1 MREIYTKIS
10 ELFKE
15 NRGCVLATII
25 TQSGSSPRGPGSK
38 MIILEDGSITG
49 TVGGGLLEG
58 RVIEEGQ
65 KVFTTMKPSLIKHE
79 MRGADIDANEMI
91 CGGDAEIFIEPIFPD
106 NITHLEL
113 FREISGMV
121 KRGGSGLL
129 ATVID
134 PELWN
139 SGGIPKM
146 FIKGPDEKIGSLL
159 GIEKIESDL
168 QADMKERIDRWH
180 PEVVTFKD
188 NEGNDLPVF
197 VEPVISDPVVYIF
210 GGGHV
215 SKQIGPIAHLVGFS
229 VVIIDDRAEF
239 SNPLNFPYAKDVI
252 TSNFDNVMEELPVNE
267 SSYLI
272 IVTRGHAHDKTVLA
286 QALKTPAKYIGM
298 IGSSRKIRIIYQ
310 NLINEGFTRE
320 QLDAVH
326 SPIGLEI
333 CAETPEEIAVA
344 IVGELIKIRAGGE

>member
-1 MREIYTKIS
+1 MREIFQKIS

-15 NRGCVLATII
+15 NRLCVLATII

-38 MIILEDGSITG
+38 MIILEDGSIVG
-49 TVGGGLLEG
+49 TVGGGMLEG
-58 RVIEEGQ
+58 RVIEEG
-65 KVFTTMKPSLIKHE
+65 KRVFSTLKPSLIRHE

-91 CGGDAEIFIEPIFPD
+91 CGGDADIFLEPIFPD
-106 NITHLEL
+106 NLAHLDL
-113 FREISGMV
+113 FKEIFGIV
-121 KRGGSGLL
+121 KRGGAGLL

-134 PELWN
+134 PKRWD
-139 SGGIPKM
+139 SGQIPKM
-146 FIKGPDEKIGSLL
+146 FIKSRDERIGSLL
-159 GIEKIESDL
+159 GIEEVEADL
-168 QADMKERIDRWH
+168 QANMKARIDKFH
-180 PEVVTFKD
+180 PEVVTYKD
-188 NEGNDLPVF
+188 TEGNDLNVF

-229 VVIIDDRAEF
+229 VVVIDDRAEF
-239 SNPLNFPYAKDVI
+239 SNPENFPYAKDVI
-252 TSNFDNVMEELPVNE
+252 TSTFDNIMEKLPVNE

-272 IVTRGHAHDKTVLA
+272 IVTRGHAHDKTVLE

-298 IGSSRKIRIIYQ
+298 IGSSRKRIIIYK
-310 NLINEGFTRE
+310 NLLKEGFTQE

-344 IVGELIKIRAGGE
+344 IVGELIKVRAGG